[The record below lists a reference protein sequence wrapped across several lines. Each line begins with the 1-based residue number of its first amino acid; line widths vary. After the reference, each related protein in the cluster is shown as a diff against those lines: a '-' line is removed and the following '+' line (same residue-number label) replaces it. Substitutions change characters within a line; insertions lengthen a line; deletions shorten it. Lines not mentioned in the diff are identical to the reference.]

1 MQINHVRC
9 RTVTLSRSLAVVPVS
24 CFRHQTDRDHS
35 AKKIRGGEF
44 RDCTHFF
51 WSFSLFFAPKLRA
64 TSAPIGPRE
73 RVAERVRTQALS
85 QLSNLLFLLSEVE

>member
-1 MQINHVRC
+1 MPDSDFAAILGRGAGLLFPSSNRHGSLRQKN
-9 RTVTLSRSLAVVPVS
+9 SRRRISRLHA
-24 CFRHQTDRDHS
+24 
-35 AKKIRGGEF
+35 
-44 RDCTHFF
+44 FF